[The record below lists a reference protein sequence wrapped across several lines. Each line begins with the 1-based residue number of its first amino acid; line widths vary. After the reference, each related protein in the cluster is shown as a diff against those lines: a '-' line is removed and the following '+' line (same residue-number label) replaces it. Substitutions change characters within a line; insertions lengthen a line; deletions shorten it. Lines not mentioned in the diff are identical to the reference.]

1 MAKQIRVTPDTLHN
15 SLGGETVVMNLVSGE
30 AFALD
35 KVGQR
40 IWELIQEHGDR
51 DAVVEE
57 LMEQFKASTMEIG
70 EDVDAFLEKLAAKG
84 LLEVSA

>member
-1 MAKQIRVTPDTLHN
+1 MVGRIRITPDTLHN

-30 AFALD
+30 AFSLD
-35 KVGQR
+35 AVGQR

-57 LMEQFKASTMEIG
+57 LMDQFAASAEEIG
-70 EDVDAFLEKLAAKG
+70 ADVDSFLDNLTSRG
-84 LLEVSA
+84 LLEVDA